1 MDVYIVFSIIFIKFP
16 RNIKFNGQKSKILNI
31 SWKIIII
38 KSSLGCTSYPPIAIP
53 EGHLPMDIDSKDQRI
68 IEALRQNS
76 RAPVREISKIT
87 KIRPSTVHQRVQKL
101 VKNKVIERFTVK
113 LNNKA
118 VGENFIVFVL
128 VKGSMKEYIGKNL
141 VEASHI
147 KEIFGVTGE
156 YDLLLKLKFRDVEE
170 FNSFILDLRKDKR
183 DIQSTMTMVATAN
196 IKEEL

>member
-1 MDVYIVFSIIFIKFP
+1 
-16 RNIKFNGQKSKILNI
+16 
-31 SWKIIII
+31 
-38 KSSLGCTSYPPIAIP
+38 
-53 EGHLPMDIDSKDQRI
+53 MDIDSKDQRI
-68 IEALRQNS
+68 IEALKQDS

-101 VKNKVIERFTVK
+101 VKNKVIEKFTVK

-128 VKGSMKEYIGKNL
+128 VKGSMKEYIGTRL

-156 YDLLLKLKFRDVEE
+156 YDLLLKLKFKDVEE